1 MKKNDIVT
9 LKITS
14 VTADGKG
21 VGKTDDGMVV
31 FVPLTAVGD
40 VAEVRILKVL
50 KNSSFGKIENL
61 ITESQSRITPD
72 CNCFSKC
79 GGCVFRH
86 ISYCEELKIKE
97 QRVADAITRVGGL
110 NDVEIK
116 SIIGSSKT
124 DGYRNKAQLPIG
136 KNNYGEIITGF
147 FANHS
152 HRIIECD
159 SCLLQPDIFNKITDT
174 VKEFIKA
181 TNTSVYNEQTHTGVL
196 RHIYIRYGE
205 KTGEIMVCIVI
216 NAKRLEKSELLVE
229 MLKKCSDNIKTVIL
243 NINREKTNVVL
254 GKENKILF
262 GDGYINDILCNLK
275 IRINPLSFYQVN
287 RQQAE
292 VLYNKAFEYADLSG
306 NETVVDL
313 YCGTGTIG
321 LSVSHKAKK
330 LIGVEI
336 VKQAVEDAKINAKIN
351 GIENAEFICG
361 DASKAVE
368 ILKERNIKPDVI
380 IIDPPRKGSTPQ
392 VINYIAQVQ
401 PKKVVYVSCD
411 PATLARDLKLFDELG
426 YKTLEVTPVDMFP
439 RTSHV
444 ETVALLSRKINLH
457 KMKLN
462 SAPFTMIKSGEK
474 TIELRLYDEKRQK
487 IKVGDKILF
496 TDNTTGETLNTTIVK
511 LHRFDT
517 FDELYKS
524 LPLLKCG
531 YVTESIDKATPA
543 DMEQYYPVEEQKK
556 YGVVGIE
563 LYRHKQFTD

>member
-50 KNSSFGKIENL
+50 KNYSFGKIENL
-61 ITESQSRITPD
+61 ITESPSRITPD

-216 NAKRLEKSELLVE
+216 NAKHLEKSELLVE

-444 ETVALLSRKINLH
+444 ENVVLLR
-457 KMKLN
+457 
-462 SAPFTMIKSGEK
+462 
-474 TIELRLYDEKRQK
+474 R
-487 IKVGDKILF
+487 
-496 TDNTTGETLNTTIVK
+496 TT
-511 LHRFDT
+511 
-517 FDELYKS
+517 
-524 LPLLKCG
+524 
-531 YVTESIDKATPA
+531 
-543 DMEQYYPVEEQKK
+543 
-556 YGVVGIE
+556 
-563 LYRHKQFTD
+563 